1 MGVVKSITCSNG
13 RVTAAS
19 GGTVDTADISAD
31 AVMFAKIQNVST
43 SRLVGRYTA
52 GSGDLEEIAL
62 GSGFSVSGGTLTY
75 SGGGSGTVTSV
86 GLTAP
91 TGLSV
96 SGSPVTSSGT
106 LALSWSLASGVLL
119 GRTTAG
125 TGNLETI
132 TVAGNLTLT
141 GGVLTGTTS
150 AEEVQDVIGAMVAAS
165 DTVLWSYDDVG
176 GTLSAQVQAQ
186 MSITSDAS
194 GLKLSGDSTTP
205 GASKYYGTDSGGSKG
220 WHSLTSGGT
229 VTSVGLS
236 LPAIFSVSGSPVTAS
251 GTLTASLASQTGNLV
266 WASPNG
272 SSGAPTFRALVGDD
286 LASGTITMREL
297 GSASVTMGK
306 IATAAVESTNLVN
319 GAVDTVAISTG
330 AVTSAKLADGAVVTV
345 KIADGNVTL
354 AKLASMTDA
363 RLLGRSA
370 GSAGTPGE
378 ITVDT
383 SLALSAGALSVAA
396 LGVTSAHLA
405 SNAVTTAKIT
415 DANVT
420 TAKIADAA
428 VTSVKIADG
437 NVTLA
442 KLPTFASARLIG
454 YDGVSS
460 TAQNLSIGSG
470 LALSGTT
477 LTATTTAT
485 VSSVGLSLPA
495 IFSVSGT
502 PVTTSGTLTATLATQ
517 SANTFLAGP
526 QTGAAAAPTFRAISS
541 NDLVANLVLDSNL
554 RQSSGLSVIGRSAST
569 TGDVADI
576 TAASDHQVLRRSGSS
591 IGFGSVN
598 LASSNAVTGALPV
611 GNGGTGLTSYTT
623 GDLVYASGS
632 AALSKLAVGS
642 SSQVLGVSGG
652 VPAWRDEYAASNGS
666 STLASAYSITST
678 NSWQD
683 TGLSVSLPAAG
694 TYLILYNARAAVTAS
709 GGTSY
714 IVVRLYNTTDAAAIT
729 DTERLTAFGNA
740 AQATVSGSAIVTV
753 AAGKTIRLD
762 GRREGTA
769 SSWTTSEISSGAAGR
784 TTLSYIRLY

>member
-1 MGVVKSITCSNG
+1 MGVVKSITVSNG

-19 GGTVDTADISAD
+19 GGTVDTADVSAD
-31 AVMFAKIQNVST
+31 AITFAKMQNIST
-43 SRLVGRYTA
+43 SRLLGRGTA
-52 GSGDLEEIAL
+52 GSGDVEELTL
-62 GSGFSVSGGTLTY
+62 GAGFSISGGALTY

-86 GLTAP
+86 GFTAP
-91 TGLSV
+91 TYLSV
-96 SGSPVTSSGT
+96 TGSPVTTSGT
-106 LALSWSLASGVLL
+106 LALSWAVPTASLL

-125 TGNLETI
+125 TGAAEAVA
-132 TVAGNLTLT
+132 VAGNLSLS

-150 AEEVQDVIGAMVAAS
+150 TEEVQDIVGAMVSAAS
-165 DTVLWSYDDVG
+165 WTVQFSYDDG
-176 GTLSAQVQAQ
+176 AGTLAAEVRTQH
-186 MSITSDAS
+186 SITSDAS
-194 GLKLSGDSTTP
+194 GIKLDGDAATP

-236 LPAIFSVSGSPVTAS
+236 LPSFLTVSGSPVTSSGTLTATLASQSANTFLAAPGGAGGTPTFRQILYSDIEVTGGYLLGRGSAGTGPMQAIAVGSGLQISGGQLETTGGGSVTSVDLTAPAIFSVSGGPVTSS
-251 GTLTASLASQTGNLV
+251 GTLALSLATQAANRI
-266 WASPNG
+266 WAGP
-272 SSGAPTFRALVGDD
+272 SSGADASPTFRALVSDD
-286 LASGTITMREL
+286 L
-297 GSASVTMGK
+297 
-306 IATAAVESTNLVN
+306 
-319 GAVDTVAISTG
+319 
-330 AVTSAKLADGAVVTV
+330 
-345 KIADGNVTL
+345 
-354 AKLASMTDA
+354 
-363 RLLGRSA
+363 
-370 GSAGTPGE
+370 P
-378 ITVDT
+378 
-383 SLALSAGALSVAA
+383 A
-396 LGVTSAHLA
+396 LGVTSSHLA

-428 VTSVKIADG
+428 ITSTKIADG

-454 YDGVSS
+454 YDGVS
-460 TAQNLSIGSG
+460 TAAQNLSIGSG

-485 VSSVGLSLPA
+485 VSSVGLSLPS

-517 SANTFLAGP
+517 SANTFFAGP
-526 QTGAAAAPTFRAISS
+526 GTGAAAAPTFRAIASTDLAS
-541 NDLVANLVLDSNL
+541 NIIQDSQL
-554 RQSSGLSVIGRSAST
+554 RQSVGLSVIGRSAST

-576 TAASDHQVLRRSGSS
+576 TAASDGQVLRRSGSS

-598 LASSNAVTGALPV
+598 LASSNAVTGALPA
-611 GNGGTGLTSYTT
+611 GNGGTGLASYTT

-632 AALSKLAVGS
+632 TTLSKLAVGS

-678 NSWQD
+678 NAWQD

-729 DTERLTAFGNA
+729 DTERLTAFGNS